1 MEQYNIKKSGMTKTI
16 IRFLQVVLVV
26 AVALLSGP
34 GCKKQPK
41 CGCSGD
47 MLFTLDS
54 ILISRSS
61 ISYSTDGASAYLYS
75 GYDIY
80 YFCNASDFFEQY
92 SDMSSEDQ
100 IFLSGEAYWN
110 CNYVMNSSSS
120 YGYYNYYKYYDV
132 RITAMVPNNYG
143 KK

>member
-1 MEQYNIKKSGMTKTI
+1 MTKAI
-16 IRFLQVVLVV
+16 IRILQIVLII
-26 AVALLSGP
+26 AVP
-34 GCKKQPK
+34 FIFDMGCKKQPK

-54 ILISRSS
+54 SLVTRSS
-61 ISYSTDGASAYLYS
+61 LSFSSDGASAYLYS
-75 GYDIY
+75 GYDVY
-80 YFCNASDFFEQY
+80 YFCNANEYFEQY
-92 SDMSSEDQ
+92 SKLSSEDQ
-100 IFLSGEAYWN
+100 IFLSGEVYWN

-120 YGYYNYYKYYDV
+120 YSYYNYYKYYDV